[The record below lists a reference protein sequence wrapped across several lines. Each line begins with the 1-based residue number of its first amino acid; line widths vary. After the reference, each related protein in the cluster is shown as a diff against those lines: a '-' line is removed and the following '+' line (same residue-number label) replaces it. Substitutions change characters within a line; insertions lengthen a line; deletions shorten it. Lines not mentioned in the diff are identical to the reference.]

1 MYVSLAL
8 DEVMAHVYDNTN
20 TMGAI
25 KQIHIVAKEIAE
37 DITKQI
43 NKQCDWQVDQFL
55 PPNSEGKII
64 DEAHSYMARTVARHV
79 ANAFDVN
86 TNKYY
91 DE

>member
-1 MYVSLAL
+1 
-8 DEVMAHVYDNTN
+8 MAV
-20 TMGAI
+20 I

-37 DITKQI
+37 DIEKQI
-43 NKQCDWQVDQFL
+43 NTQCDWQVSQFL
-55 PPNSEGKII
+55 PDNSEGTTIN
-64 DEAHSYMARTVARHV
+64 EAHSYMARTVARHI